1 MAKKNQEA
9 RRAKERSQRGSPSGG
24 KSTRKRAG
32 QRDKSPRRSKSA
44 SEPRNAAGIQE
55 LAQELRA
62 MADTIDSYAQA
73 MRDLKI
79 ESIRPLTGNWN
90 LAMTKLRDVI
100 NKQIL
105 ARLLVE
111 SARLGYEAH
120 ELFKK

>member
-1 MAKKNQEA
+1 
-9 RRAKERSQRGSPSGG
+9 
-24 KSTRKRAG
+24 
-32 QRDKSPRRSKSA
+32 
-44 SEPRNAAGIQE
+44 
-55 LAQELRA
+55 